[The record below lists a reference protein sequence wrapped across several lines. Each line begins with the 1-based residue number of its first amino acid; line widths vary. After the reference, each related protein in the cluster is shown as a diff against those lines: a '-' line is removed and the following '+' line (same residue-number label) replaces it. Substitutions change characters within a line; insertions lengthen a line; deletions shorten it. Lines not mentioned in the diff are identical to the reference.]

1 MTKKILPYTSFDYYK
16 RCGEYAVRM
25 YTRRGDG
32 YGVAYFD
39 TLKEAEKLRTNFGL
53 AIGLEPE
60 PTYKHFAYYPTI
72 WKWDDG
78 TSQYE
83 RMPGY

>member
-1 MTKKILPYTSFDYYK
+1 MTTKILPYTSFDYYK
-16 RCGEYAVRM
+16 RCSEYAVRM

-39 TLKEAEKLRTNFGL
+39 TLKEAETLRTNFGL

-72 WKWDDG
+72 WKWDDDA
-78 TSQYE
+78 SHYE
-83 RMPGY
+83 RMLGY

>member
-1 MTKKILPYTSFDYYK
+1 MTTKILPYASFDYYK
-16 RCGEYAVRM
+16 RCDEYAVRM

-32 YGVAYFD
+32 YGVAYVD
-39 TLKEAEKLRTNFGL
+39 TLKEAETIRRRFGL

-72 WKWDDG
+72 WKWDADEKH
-78 TSQYE
+78 YE
-83 RMPGY
+83 RLLGY